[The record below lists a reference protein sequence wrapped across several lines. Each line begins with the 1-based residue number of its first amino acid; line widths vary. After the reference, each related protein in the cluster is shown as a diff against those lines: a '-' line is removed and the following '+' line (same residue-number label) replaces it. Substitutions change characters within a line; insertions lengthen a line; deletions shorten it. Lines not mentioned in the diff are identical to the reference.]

1 MSSALTKK
9 RKWIEPIICKIHND
23 KINRRKVEIFKAPL
37 SSVLV
42 LFIVTLFIALSF
54 MPFRAITENDIDNIK
69 NTTDKNK
76 ISRKNDIDC

>member
-1 MSSALTKK
+1 MWSTLTKK
-9 RKWIEPIICKIHND
+9 RKWIEPIICKINNE
-23 KINRRKVEIFKAPL
+23 KINRKKVEIFKAPL

-54 MPFRAITENDIDNIK
+54 MPLKAITENDIDNIK

-76 ISRKNDIDC
+76 ISRKNEIDC